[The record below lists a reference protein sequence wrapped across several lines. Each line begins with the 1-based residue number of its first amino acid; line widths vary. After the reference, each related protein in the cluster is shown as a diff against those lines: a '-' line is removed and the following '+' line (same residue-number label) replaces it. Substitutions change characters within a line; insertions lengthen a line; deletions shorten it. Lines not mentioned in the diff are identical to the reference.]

1 MGTGPLRQKPEP
13 LISDGLR
20 ALFAIAAG
28 LEILAGVSLYIFA
41 DRTADWFAWTLEPPL
56 TAAFLGAVY
65 WATLGPVLYA
75 VIDRRW
81 VRARAA
87 VPSTLA
93 FAVPLVFATAAHLDR
108 FHFAGPGVNARFAAW
123 LWLAVYVAVPPALSI
138 LAYHQER
145 TSTLPA
151 RHDDLPAGIRGG
163 LWLVSLTCLPIGV
176 TLFTIPSATVALWPW
191 SLTPLAARAVASGL
205 LGIGV
210 GALYGAVQNDRE
222 RAILAFPSLAAFGVL
237 QLLASLRFAGDV
249 EWSRLSAWLHVT
261 FLVGLVAVGVLGM
274 TARPRAEP

>member
-87 VPSTLA
+87 VPRRWRSPCRWSSRQRRTWTA
-93 FAVPLVFATAAHLDR
+93 F
-108 FHFAGPGVNARFAAW
+108 
-123 LWLAVYVAVPPALSI
+123 
-138 LAYHQER
+138 
-145 TSTLPA
+145 TLPA
-151 RHDDLPAGIRGG
+151 PA
-163 LWLVSLTCLPIGV
+163 
-176 TLFTIPSATVALWPW
+176 
-191 SLTPLAARAVASGL
+191 
-205 LGIGV
+205 
-210 GALYGAVQNDRE
+210 
-222 RAILAFPSLAAFGVL
+222 
-237 QLLASLRFAGDV
+237 
-249 EWSRLSAWLHVT
+249 
-261 FLVGLVAVGVLGM
+261 
-274 TARPRAEP
+274 